1 MARTNPAAAA
11 VPKLR
16 VQRQGKKWRIVYEDT
31 RGLARFNNGEPVD
44 DGGFE
49 DVWDGPDKTIDGQFE
64 CMKKLSAVLEGQT
77 TDDPEAEN
85 IGP

>member
-1 MARTNPAAAA
+1 MAQTDRQSAPI
-11 VPKLR
+11 PKLR

-49 DVWDGPDKTIDGQFE
+49 DLWQGTEKTVDGQFE
-64 CMKKLSAVLEGQT
+64 CMKKLSAVLSGQST
-77 TDDPEAEN
+77 EDPEAEN